1 VGADGKDFQAGE
13 LGFSCPKHPSPRVDR
28 AAGAS
33 GTSHVALAAGLI
45 GGVLEGDM
53 IEIVIDR
60 NALHGA
66 GDLVGEGGGTLLG

>member
-13 LGFSCPKHPSPRVDR
+13 LGFSCPKHPSPRVGG

-53 IEIVIDR
+53 IELLLTVTHSMER
-60 NALHGA
+60 ATLSAKGR
-66 GDLVGEGGGTLLG
+66 TLLG